1 MKNFAKVAALAA
13 LLGAAAMP
21 LQTQAW
27 GGPWGGG
34 GPWGNSGY
42 GGGPWSGLTDMF
54 GDMDANFSSRGWG
67 RGSGYGY
74 PHAGSYYGPYGGYG
88 GYPGYGG
95 APYGMP
101 YGAPYGM
108 PAAPVAPA
116 APSK

>member
-13 LLGAAAMP
+13 VLGAAVLP
-21 LQTQAW
+21 LQSQAW

-54 GDMDANFSSRGWG
+54 GDMDANVSSRGWG

-74 PHAGSYYGPYGGYG
+74 PYAGGNVRITDALLDECEGDYGWSSSAVG
-88 GYPGYGG
+88 
-95 APYGMP
+95 
-101 YGAPYGM
+101 
-108 PAAPVAPA
+108 VED
-116 APSK
+116 